1 MKTFNELINEFAIEM
16 ARKNAP
22 ISGIELANEEGLE
35 KIGLAFCQKDRIGIN
50 SKNNVGRIK
59 DIWTKGGQVFLS
71 VKKEETP
78 NNEEP
83 ILPNTFGAEYCPLE
97 MNGLSMKVMYRI
109 TTPVGKGIW
118 KEYTIRSISL
128 QIQNGK
134 TISQLVEEKAKED
147 FQDNLNDILNSQTMV
162 GTEEYQEIISNA
174 LSGFA
179 AVELELVPKGKR

>member
-35 KIGLAFCQKDRIGIN
+35 KIGLAFWPEERIRIN
-50 SKNNVGRIK
+50 SKNNGVHITSF
-59 DIWTKGGQVFLS
+59 WTTEGQVFLS

-83 ILPNTFGAEYCPLE
+83 ILPNTFGVEYCPLE
-97 MNGLSMKVMYRI
+97 MNGLSMKVMYRL

-118 KEYTIRSISL
+118 KEYSIPSVFL
-128 QIQNGK
+128 QLQDGK
-134 TISQLVEEKAKED
+134 TISQIVEEKAKED
-147 FQDNLNDILNSQTMV
+147 LK
-162 GTEEYQEIISNA
+162 EEIKAIVNQETDSEEA
-174 LSGFA
+174 LKTVFDGFTV
-179 AVELELVPKGKR
+179 VELELVPKGKR